1 MSETYESDFSFDD
14 NTYVGGRSGF
24 IVGGEEPEGMNKV
37 YTGGYSTGGYSTG
50 GYNDYSGNY
59 GLTSIKTCF
68 SVFLVIIVL
77 LVLMKLLSKD
87 NVPKRKPM
95 RIMMNQRPI
104 SHGNKFDKLLIP
116 SSYFEYDRYGTQFIN
131 WG

>member
-14 NTYVGGRSGF
+14 NTYVGGRSEF
-24 IVGGEEPEGMNKV
+24 IVGGEETEEMNKV
-37 YTGGYSTGGYSTG
+37 YTG

-59 GLTSIKTCF
+59 GLTSVKTCF

-77 LVLMKLLSKD
+77 LALMKLLSKD

-95 RIMMNQRPI
+95 RIMVNQRPI
-104 SHGNKFDKLLIP
+104 SHGDKFDNVLIQ
-116 SSYFEYDRYGTQFIN
+116 SSYFDYDRYGTQFIN